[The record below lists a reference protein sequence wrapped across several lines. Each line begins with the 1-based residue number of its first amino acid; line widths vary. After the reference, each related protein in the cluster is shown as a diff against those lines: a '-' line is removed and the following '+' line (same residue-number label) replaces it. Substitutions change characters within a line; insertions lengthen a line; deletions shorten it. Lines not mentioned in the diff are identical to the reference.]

1 MTTNTTPGFPPSR
14 RDPRQVP
21 NTLKLTLN
29 YNDTGIATGEA
40 FFSSLPQGAFITD
53 VAVEIVTALN
63 AGTTNVITVGTNSA
77 SYNNMVSS
85 GDVNPASTGVTKV
98 SRGWGRSIAASAEQA
113 VNATYSQTGTSAT
126 TGQAVVVITYEGGWA
141 S

>member
-14 RDPRQVP
+14 RDPRQVS

-98 SRGWGRSIAASAEQA
+98 SRGW
-113 VNATYSQTGTSAT
+113 
-126 TGQAVVVITYEGGWA
+126 
-141 S
+141 

>member
-1 MTTNTTPGFPPSR
+1 MATGTTPVFPPSR
-14 RDPRQVP
+14 RDPRQVS

-29 YNDTGIATGEA
+29 YNDTNVATADA
-40 FFSSLPQGAFITD
+40 FANSLPLGAFITD
-53 VAVEIVTALN
+53 VAVEIVVAFN
-63 AGTTNVITVGTNSA
+63 AGTTNAITVGTNSA

-85 GDVNPASTGVTKV
+85 GDVVPTSTGVTKV

-113 VNATYSQTGTSAT
+113 VNATYTQTGTSAT
-126 TGQAVVVITYEGGWA
+126 TGQAVVVITYEGGWL